1 MKKLCDLHAHS
12 TASDGSFTPTQLVQL
27 AKEIGLAAVVLS
39 DHNTVGGLPEFMEA
53 AEVLG
58 VEGVP
63 AVEFSTEYNG
73 VELHI
78 IAMFVQP
85 QYYETIAQMMEDFK
99 RRKEK
104 SNIDLVF
111 ALQKAG
117 IPLDYDRIR
126 EGHSYV
132 NRAHIGQEL
141 TRLGYTESVQEAF
154 KTYLSPKRGYYVP
167 PRRQDALETIA
178 FIRSIGAVSVLAH
191 PFLELDEAG
200 LREFLPK
207 AIEQGLDAMET
218 LYSKFDKETES
229 LAISLAEEF
238 GLLQSGGSD
247 FHGTV
252 KPDIALGKGR
262 GEMEIPYEFLEKLK
276 ARRNLKKPLKN

>member
-12 TASDGSFTPTQLVQL
+12 TASDGSFTPTQRVQL

-39 DHNTVGGLPEFMEA
+39 DHNTVGGLPEFMKA
-53 AEVLG
+53 AEELG
-58 VEGVP
+58 IEGVP

>member
-1 MKKLCDLHAHS
+1 MMFCDLHTHS
-12 TASDGSFTPTQLVQL
+12 TASDGSLTPTQLAQL
-27 AKEIGLAAVVLS
+27 AKDSGLAAVVLS
-39 DHNTVGGLPEFMEA
+39 DHNTVEGLPEFMEA
-53 AEVLG
+53 TEACG

-78 IAMFVQP
+78 IAMFVEP
-85 QYYETIAQMMEDFK
+85 QYYETITRMMDDFK
-99 RRKEK
+99 IRKEK

-111 ALQKAG
+111 ALQRAG

-141 TRLGYTESVQEAF
+141 TRLGYTASVQDAF
-154 KTYLSPKRGYYVP
+154 KTYLSPKQGYYVP

-178 FIRSIGAVSVLAH
+178 FIDSIGAVSVLAH

-200 LREFLPK
+200 LREFLAK
-207 AIEQGLDAMET
+207 AVERGLDGMET
-218 LYSKFDKETES
+218 LYSKFDKETEK
-229 LAISLAEEF
+229 LAISIAEEF

-247 FHGTV
+247 FHGDA

-262 GEMEIPYEFLEKLK
+262 GELEIPYEMLQKLK
-276 ARRNLKKPLKN
+276 EKRNLKKALKK